1 MLELLKSQVNRDGPY
16 GRQPRRRPDRTTTT
30 TSSTP
35 TAPSAA
41 PPTYRSAAR
50 RARSTVGAAGTA
62 TLAGSAW
69 SFVTTAAGFTSVTA
83 LYGSIVPHPRVGE
96 PRPLDE
102 PWAYQG
108 AKAAR
113 LT

>member
-1 MLELLKSQVNRDGPY
+1 
-16 GRQPRRRPDRTTTT
+16 
-30 TSSTP
+30 
-35 TAPSAA
+35 
-41 PPTYRSAAR
+41 
-50 RARSTVGAAGTA
+50 
-62 TLAGSAW
+62 LAGSAW